1 MQTVKQTSKS
11 KEGAILKNV
20 LYTAEE
26 REKSMQKTQQ
36 PNRYAHSLNLKLHFS
51 HDHSEAGER
60 SKKKTNTGDKSH
72 KETGRRRKRERRWR
86 WRTMSTMSRQPWREG
101 KKSGLVTQ
109 QLLRS
114 VGTPETSYESACV
127 RARVC
132 ARTWLSL
139 QEPRGVGRLR
149 CLALNLFSR
158 SRFVRC

>member
-60 SKKKTNTGDKSH
+60 SKKKKPTQEIKVTK
-72 KETGRRRKRERRWR
+72 KQEEEERERDV
-86 WRTMSTMSRQPWREG
+86 EDG
-101 KKSGLVTQ
+101 
-109 QLLRS
+109 
-114 VGTPETSYESACV
+114 
-127 RARVC
+127 
-132 ARTWLSL
+132 
-139 QEPRGVGRLR
+139 
-149 CLALNLFSR
+149 AL
-158 SRFVRC
+158 